1 MGFLLIINIILLF
14 TTAYSAPAPQGSDDV
29 ELIPPVIKNTDTE
42 NNAGFIPILVI
53 KNTRIPPVFE
63 DKFSFGSFFGD
74 DEEPFGHDD
83 NDNFPF
89 LTSFFEDE
97 PAAEGN
103 DYEFPSVFSS
113 IFDSNEE
120 DQDEPVCGFLCT
132 FLNDFDKR
140 LKVLTDEVKT
150 IHQVSNTKEDEYDVN
165 NSTYT
170 EKVLPDGTLVRV
182 NKTIIHDTSEDGSSF
197 FFHQTSY
204 HNFGGNSDQDE
215 NVEDVSLEEE
225 ENDDKVQ
232 KSTTKFDEFPI
243 ISSSSSSTTSLPEI
257 PELEDFPLE
266 YEDNQTNEIPI
277 VDESINEVAEDND
290 GGRLKRSDNNPWA
303 QQSIVQNDPIIEN
316 ILSTNPNWK
325 PLHSDTLVNDI
336 ITSSNGKR
344 GSLIRLEPETELIRR
359 NPFTGEIEAYPP
371 RFTNNPWNQEIID

>member
-1 MGFLLIINIILLF
+1 MRFILLNILLF

-42 NNAGFIPILVI
+42 NNSGFIPILVI
-53 KNTRIPPVFE
+53 KNTRIPPMFE

-74 DEEPFGHDD
+74 GTNEEPFGRDD
-83 NDNFPF
+83 NDDFPF
-89 LTSFFEDE
+89 LTSFFGDE
-97 PAAEGN
+97 PADD

-120 DQDEPVCGFLCT
+120 QDEPACGFLCT

-150 IHQVSNTKEDEYDVN
+150 IHQVSDNKQDEHDVN

-170 EKVLPDGTLVRV
+170 EKVLPDGTVVRV

-197 FFHQTSY
+197 FFHQTSF
-204 HNFGGNSDQDE
+204 HNFGPSDE

-225 ENDDKVQ
+225 KDDEVQ
-232 KSTTKFDEFPI
+232 KTTKFDEFPI
-243 ISSSSSSTTSLPEI
+243 SSSTTSLPEI
-257 PELEDFPLE
+257 PELEDIPLE

-277 VDESINEVAEDND
+277 EDESINEVAEENVGIDD
-290 GGRLKRSDNNPWA
+290 GLKSDGIA
-303 QQSIVQNDPIIEN
+303 
-316 ILSTNPNWK
+316 
-325 PLHSDTLVNDI
+325 
-336 ITSSNGKR
+336 
-344 GSLIRLEPETELIRR
+344 
-359 NPFTGEIEAYPP
+359 
-371 RFTNNPWNQEIID
+371 

>member
-1 MGFLLIINIILLF
+1 MRFILLNILLF

-42 NNAGFIPILVI
+42 NNSGFIPILVI
-53 KNTRIPPVFE
+53 KNTRIPPSFE
-63 DKFSFGSFFGD
+63 DKFPFGSFFGT
-74 DEEPFGHDD
+74 DEDPFGRGDD
-83 NDNFPF
+83 DDDFPF

-97 PAAEGN
+97 PTDN

-113 IFDSNEE
+113 IFDSNE
-120 DQDEPVCGFLCT
+120 DQDEPICGFLCT

-150 IHQVSNTKEDEYDVN
+150 IHQVSDNKEDEYDVN
-165 NSTYT
+165 NTTYT
-170 EKVLPDGTLVRV
+170 EKVLPDGTVVKV

-204 HNFGGNSDQDE
+204 HNFGSSSDE

-225 ENDDKVQ
+225 KDDEVQ
-232 KSTTKFDEFPI
+232 KTTKFDEFPI
-243 ISSSSSSTTSLPEI
+243 SSTTSLPNI

-277 VDESINEVAEDND
+277 VDESINEVAEENVGIDD
-290 GGRLKRSDNNPWA
+290 GLKSDGIA
-303 QQSIVQNDPIIEN
+303 
-316 ILSTNPNWK
+316 
-325 PLHSDTLVNDI
+325 
-336 ITSSNGKR
+336 
-344 GSLIRLEPETELIRR
+344 
-359 NPFTGEIEAYPP
+359 
-371 RFTNNPWNQEIID
+371 

>member
-1 MGFLLIINIILLF
+1 MFFTFFNTYIYILTLF
-14 TTAYSAPAPQGSDDV
+14 T
-29 ELIPPVIKNTDTE
+29 
-42 NNAGFIPILVI
+42 
-53 KNTRIPPVFE
+53 
-63 DKFSFGSFFGD
+63 

-170 EKVLPDGTLVRV
+170 EKVLFLFKG
-182 NKTIIHDTSEDGSSF
+182 
-197 FFHQTSY
+197 Q
-204 HNFGGNSDQDE
+204 
-215 NVEDVSLEEE
+215 
-225 ENDDKVQ
+225 
-232 KSTTKFDEFPI
+232 
-243 ISSSSSSTTSLPEI
+243 
-257 PELEDFPLE
+257 
-266 YEDNQTNEIPI
+266 
-277 VDESINEVAEDND
+277 
-290 GGRLKRSDNNPWA
+290 
-303 QQSIVQNDPIIEN
+303 IIEG
-316 ILSTNPNWK
+316 IGI
-325 PLHSDTLVNDI
+325 V
-336 ITSSNGKR
+336 
-344 GSLIRLEPETELIRR
+344 
-359 NPFTGEIEAYPP
+359 IEGIVFSY
-371 RFTNNPWNQEIID
+371 